1 MNGTLKRAALAC
13 LLMFGLLMLNVNY
26 LGAVKADELRTDS
39 RNQRA
44 FFARYANDRG
54 WITANNGKVT
64 LAKTVDTGKAF
75 RFEREYP
82 DGRMYAHVLGFF
94 APESARGIELSDNRY
109 LDGTHPDLLVRR
121 AVDFISNKPPK
132 GASVDLTIDPKAQK
146 AAYNALR
153 GKRGAVVALDPRTG
167 AILAMVSMPTY
178 DPNDLAVPN
187 KATVATAY
195 NKLDKDD
202 NEPLL
207 NRATVKTYPPGSTYK
222 VVTAAAFLED
232 DSSRGPDTQVEAP
245 QVLDLPDTTVGLPN
259 YGGAACGGGQVTL
272 QYSLER
278 SCNTPFAKIGMQ
290 LGWDKMREQ
299 AAKFGVGE
307 SITTP
312 LPVEKSDMGPQ
323 EELAALAQ
331 ASIGQRNNQM
341 TPLQMAMIAAGIAN
355 GGKVMTPYLVN
366 KITGPDGSELDSA
379 DPSELSEAVST
390 EVADKLKQ
398 MMIAVVQQG
407 TATAAQVPG
416 VTVAGKTGTA
426 EAGNAPAPHAWFIGF
441 APADNPKVAVCV
453 FIESGSAGNDAT
465 GGHTAAPLARD
476 VIQAV
481 LQ

>member
-13 LLMFGLLMLNVNY
+13 LVMFGLLMVNVNY
-26 LGAVKADELRTDS
+26 LGAVRSEELQTDS
-39 RNQRA
+39 RNARA

-64 LAKTVDTGKAF
+64 LAKTVDTGGTF
-75 RFEREYP
+75 RFERKYP
-82 DGRMYAHVLGFF
+82 DGKMYAHVLGFF
-94 APESARGIELSDNRY
+94 APESARGIELAENRY
-109 LDGTHPDLLVRR
+109 LDGSHPDLLVRR
-121 AVDFISNKPPK
+121 AVDFISSKPPK
-132 GASVDLTIDPKAQK
+132 GASVDLTINPKAQE

-167 AILAMVSMPTY
+167 AILTMVSMPTY
-178 DPNDLAVPN
+178 DPNDLAAPN
-187 KATVATAY
+187 KATVAKAY

-202 NEPLL
+202 TEPLL
-207 NRATVKTYPPGSTYK
+207 NRATDKTYPPGSTYK
-222 VVTAAAFLED
+222 VVTAAAYLGD
-232 DSSRGPDTQVEAP
+232 DSSAGPGTTVDAP

-272 QYSLER
+272 QYALER

-290 LGWDKMREQ
+290 LGWEKMRDQ

-307 SITTP
+307 TISTP
-312 LPVEKSDMGPQ
+312 LDVAKSDMGPQ

-355 GGKVMTPYLVN
+355 GGEVMKPYLVN
-366 KITGPDGSELDSA
+366 KITGPDGGELESA
-379 DPSELSEAVST
+379 DPSELSEAVGT
-390 EVADKLKQ
+390 DVADKLKQ

-407 TATAAQVPG
+407 TATAAQLPG
-416 VTVAGKTGTA
+416 ITVAGKTGTA

-441 APADNPKVAVCV
+441 APADNPKVAICV
-453 FIESGSAGNDAT
+453 FVESGSAGNDAT
-465 GGHTAAPLARD
+465 GGHTAAPIAHD
-476 VIQAV
+476 VLQAV